1 MTYAAMPDPIVN
13 LTRDVFALWRRFYW
27 LPEWAVIGRAGASTV
42 SELAVA
48 GLPSIVIPLKIATD
62 DHQRANAKLLAD
74 AGAAWVITEDDLT
87 VDSLTGAVQSLLA
100 NASGLAA
107 RAAAARS
114 VAMPDAVKRLADIVE
129 RTAASG

>member
-1 MTYAAMPDPIVN
+1 M
-13 LTRDVFALWRRFYW
+13 
-27 LPEWAVIGRAGASTV
+27 

-48 GLPSIVIPLKIATD
+48 GLPSILIPLKIATD

-107 RAAAARS
+107 RAGAARS